1 MSVYNLPLAA
11 MNSALANSG
20 YGTSALPS
28 VSDPDK
34 AYADLLQQQYQYFQD
49 NFAPLERQLID
60 RAMSDTSLIDR
71 AREDARQNRTL
82 TAGVMDRA
90 ASRYGAD
97 LTPAERRERDKAIA
111 RGSNLAEVGN
121 VNNARIAQRQLNMS
135 LLSNLANIGN
145 KVYGDA
151 TNMLGTAAQLQA
163 ARDQAYSNAKANY
176 KSSIWS
182 IL

>member
-11 MNSALANSG
+11 MNSG
-20 YGTSALPS
+20 YGTSALPT

-34 AYADLLQQQYQYFQD
+34 AYADLLEQQYQYFQD

-71 AREDARQNRTL
+71 AREDARQNRTN
-82 TAGVMDRA
+82 AGVMDRA
-90 ASRYGAD
+90 AGRCSAD
-97 LTPAERRERDKAIA
+97 LTPAERRERDKANA